1 MIYLLKKIKN
11 KLFKKNKLTK
21 KEQRHKLVGS
31 AKSWKLKQDF
41 QISFLLNQG
50 LKPSDKLLDIGCGT
64 LRGGIPI
71 IKHLN
76 ETHYYGVDV
85 REDVL
90 IEGIKELKH
99 EGLQYKK
106 PKLCSFNN
114 FNELEFDD
122 KFDVIF
128 AFSVLIHLQD
138 SILEDCLFFV
148 SKQLNDSGSFM
159 ANVNIGE
166 RPTGSWLEFP
176 VMFKSIEFYEQLA
189 QKAGLSVKQ
198 LGTIKSLGH
207 NSNDE
212 LSNNQIML
220 EFKRL

>member
-1 MIYLLKKIKN
+1 MIHLLKKIKN
-11 KLFKKNKLTK
+11 KFFKKNKLTK

-50 LKPSDKLLDIGCGT
+50 LKPSDKLLDLGCGT

-71 IKHLN
+71 IKHLD
-76 ETHYYGVDV
+76 EAHYYGIDV
-85 REDVL
+85 REDV
-90 IEGIKELKH
+90 IAEGLKELKQ
-99 EGLQYKK
+99 EGLKYKN
-106 PKLCSFNN
+106 PKLSSFDK
-114 FNELEFDD
+114 FNELKLDE

-128 AFSVLIHLQD
+128 AFSVLIHLDD
-138 SILEDCLFFV
+138 SILRDCLFFV
-148 SKQLNDSGSFM
+148 SRQLKDSGSFM

-166 RPTGSWLEFP
+166 RPTGNWLEFP
-176 VMFKSIEFYEQLA
+176 VMFKSLDFYELLA
-189 QKAGLSVKQ
+189 QEAGLSVKQ

-207 NSNDE
+207 NSIDE

-220 EFKRL
+220 EFRKL